1 MAAVS
6 VEAKMA
12 AAMKRLK
19 ALQGAIE
26 DPAPIL
32 DEISAGLRAS
42 ARSRFFT
49 KTSPTG
55 RPWKATKRSRSGKG
69 RKSILVDRGSLRD
82 SIEASMQGDKLYVG
96 TDVFYGRIHQ
106 EGGKINATYRR
117 KATSRKLR
125 FSVRSI
131 TTAAGR
137 SQKIK
142 SIIKG
147 FLRGG
152 SRSKARNVRLP
163 PRRFLGASKRDR
175 KRTAKILI
183 DKLSEALK

>member
-1 MAAVS
+1 
-6 VEAKMA
+6 MA
-12 AAMKRLK
+12 AATKKLK

-26 DPAPIL
+26 DPAPML
-32 DEISAGLRAS
+32 DEISAGLKAS
-42 ARSRFFT
+42 ARSRFYT

-55 RPWKATKRSRSGKG
+55 RPWKATKRSRRKG
-69 RKSILVDRGSLRD
+69 RKSILVDRGLLRD
-82 SIEASMQGDKLYVG
+82 SIEASIQGDKLYVG
-96 TDVFYGRIHQ
+96 TDAWYGRIHQ
-106 EGGKINATYRR
+106 EGGKIKAKYRGR
-117 KATSRKLR
+117 AISRKLR

-152 SRSKARNVRLP
+152 GRSKARNVRLP
-163 PRRFLGASKRDR
+163 PRKFLGASKRDR
-175 KRTAKILI
+175 KRTTKILI
-183 DKLSEALK
+183 DKLSEAMK

>member
-1 MAAVS
+1 MAVVD

-32 DEISAGLRAS
+32 DEISAGLKAS
-42 ARSRFFT
+42 ARSRFYT

-55 RPWKATKRSRSGKG
+55 RPWKATKRSRRKG
-69 RKSILVDRGSLRD
+69 RKSILVDRGLLRD
-82 SIEASMQGDKLYVG
+82 SIEASIQGDKLYVG
-96 TDVFYGRIHQ
+96 TDVWYGRVLQ
-106 EGGKINATYRR
+106 EGGKISATYRR
-117 KATSRKLR
+117 RAVSRKLR

-137 SQKIK
+137 SRKIK

-152 SRSKARNVRLP
+152 RLSKARNVRLP
-163 PRRFLGASKRDR
+163 ARKHRRATVSARRRFDR
-175 KRTAKILI
+175 
-183 DKLSEALK
+183 KLSEALS